1 MSVTIERQGAATTV
15 LIDRPAARNAI
26 HRATAKA
33 LAQAFREGEECHG
46 RF

>member
-1 MSVTIERQGAATTV
+1 MTVIVERQRAVTTV

-33 LAQAFREGEECHG
+33 LARTFREGEECHG